1 MKVTA
6 IGHAALLVEAAGVSI
21 LSDPWWRGPCFGA
34 QWWNHPPAR
43 ADLAAAR
50 PLDYIYISHGHH
62 DHLHPGTLRGL
73 DRRAKVIV
81 AEGLNLGDAIRE
93 LGFDVIEA
101 ADGQSLH
108 LGHGVSCRVMR
119 THGDD
124 TLMAIS
130 DGQETCLNLNDSLHS
145 APAEVQQAFVQRL
158 RALYPVIDYV
168 FCGYGVAS
176 HFPNCYDIPGK
187 DRVATAA
194 LRQRHFNRSW
204 ARLIA
209 ALSPRFGFPF
219 AADVVFLEHD
229 LFWVNEPTHNGE
241 RPTDLFRALHPGSPV
256 RVVDIAPGFIIEN
269 GDVVSQILREPV
281 RDEHLRNT
289 CAESIERANRHGSVS
304 DGDVDEVLELLR
316 RNLDSG
322 RAYLA
327 SFDGDY
333 RFLIEFHNS
342 AHGIEV
348 VKRGGGIDAS
358 TVVVTP
364 ASRRADYDVTYR
376 TRLAY
381 LKRSYTE
388 PFGDEILFVGS
399 GGIFS
404 YRDAAMARR
413 NLHRELKFL
422 LTRQTQSVPARPR
435 VGFVALA
442 KRAAKRVLGREGEDL
457 YDLAAWTVFAPEAL
471 VAPGRADDGT
481 RGKAAAG

>member
-1 MKVTA
+1 MKITA

-43 ADLAAAR
+43 ADLAAAQ

-81 AEGLNLGDAIRE
+81 ADGLNLGEPLRA

-101 ADGQSLH
+101 ADGQSLD

-130 DGQETCLNLNDSLHS
+130 DGQETCVNLNDSLHS

-158 RALYPVIDYV
+158 RTLYPVIDYV

-176 HFPNCYDIPGK
+176 HFPNCYEIPGK

-204 ARLIA
+204 ARLID

-229 LFWVNEPTHNGE
+229 LAWVNEPTHNVE
-241 RPTDLFRALHPGSPV
+241 RPTEAFRALHPGSPV
-256 RVVDIAPGFIIEN
+256 RVIDIAPGFIIEH
-269 GDVVSQILREPV
+269 GAVASPVLREPV
-281 RDEHLRNT
+281 RDEHLRSA
-289 CAESIERANRHGSVS
+289 CAESIERANRHGSVA
-304 DGDVDEVLELLR
+304 DADVDEVLTLVGQ
-316 RNLDSG
+316 NLDAA

-327 SFDGDY
+327 SFDADY

-342 AHGIEV
+342 AQGIEV
-348 VKRGGGIDAS
+348 VKHGSRIDARR
-358 TVVVTP
+358 VPVTP
-364 ASRRADYDVTYR
+364 ASRHGYDVTYR

-404 YRDAAMARR
+404 YRDAALARR

-422 LTRQTQSVPARPR
+422 LTRQAHPVPPRPR
-435 VGFVALA
+435 PGFVSLA

-457 YDLAAWTVFAPEAL
+457 YDLGAWTVFAPDGVPTAG
-471 VAPGRADDGT
+471 PSDGRG
-481 RGKAAAG
+481 RGNAAAG